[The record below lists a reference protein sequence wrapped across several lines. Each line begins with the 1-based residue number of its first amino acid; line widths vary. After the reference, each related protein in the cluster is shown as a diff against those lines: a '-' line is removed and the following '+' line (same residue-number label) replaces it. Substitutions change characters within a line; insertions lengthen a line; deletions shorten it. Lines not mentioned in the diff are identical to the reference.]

1 MAQILLAGAAEAH
14 LAQILRGAAKEYLSQ
29 ILQCESKARQFY
41 SLYSEQLTNLSKT
54 DQFEVPNCQVRSKL
68 SGLKMA
74 DNMGF
79 KPENYL

>member
-1 MAQILLAGAAEAH
+1 VAEAN
-14 LAQILRGAAKEYLSQ
+14 LVQILRGAAKEYLNQ
-29 ILQCESKARQFY
+29 IRRCQAKARQFY
-41 SLYSEQLTNLSKT
+41 SLYSEQLTNLSET

-74 DNMGF
+74 DNMDF